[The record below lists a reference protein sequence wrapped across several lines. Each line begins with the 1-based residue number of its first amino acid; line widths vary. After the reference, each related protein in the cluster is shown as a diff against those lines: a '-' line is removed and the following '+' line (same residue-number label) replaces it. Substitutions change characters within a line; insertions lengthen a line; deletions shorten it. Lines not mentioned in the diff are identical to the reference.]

1 MIPTNIKKDFRQTTT
16 VAPGLTEEE
25 VLVSRREHGANILSQ
40 QKRRSFARRFLSN
53 LGDPVIKILLCA
65 LAINLIFMFRRSDWF
80 ETAGIAISVF
90 LATFI
95 STLSEY
101 GSEAAFSRLNEE
113 NERVLCRVRRNGT
126 IYEIPL
132 DEIVVGDIVLIGAGE
147 RLPADGIMLSG
158 RIDVDQAAM
167 TGENREIH
175 KSPPAATVALG
186 DPNPNTCHWVFRGCA
201 VLSGEG
207 EMRVTAVGDSTFIG
221 EISHEIA
228 METRESPLKLRL
240 ARLAGQISRLGYLAA
255 VLVALADLFHALFIA
270 TQGDPSAITAQLT
283 DLPYLF
289 ELLFHAF
296 TLGLT
301 VIVVA
306 VPEGLPMMI
315 AVVLSSNIRRMVKD
329 RVLVRKPVGIEAAG
343 SMNILFT
350 DKTGTITEGKLSTDD
365 ILTADGTVMHGAAS
379 MQKSSPQLFRLY
391 DAACRYGGSATLTS
405 EGAVAGGN
413 ATDRALLESVLF
425 DRPHQA
431 LPILAALPF
440 DSARKYSAVTLG
452 GDLGRTFGNGG
463 SCTIVRGAPELL
475 LPAITHAWGNDGA
488 PHPFYRFT
496 WEERLQRL
504 TGGGT
509 RVILIA
515 TGHADDHGGFSDLT
529 LLCAV
534 TLRDKIRPEA
544 RKSVETLHHAG
555 IHVVMITGDNK
566 ATAQAIAQECGI
578 LHGNVSLSLTGEELN
593 RLSDLKIR
601 ELLPYL
607 GVVARALPNDKS
619 RLVRIAQEAELVV
632 GMTGDGINDAPALK
646 RADIGFAM
654 GNGTQVAKEAGDIII
669 LDNNLASIVK
679 AVLYGRNI
687 FKSIRKF
694 IVLQL
699 TMNFCAVGV
708 SMICPFLGIDAPV
721 TVVQMLWI
729 NIIMDTLGGLAFAGE
744 PPLPSCMEE
753 PPKRRDEPILN
764 FYMIHQIVL
773 LGSFTI
779 GLCLLF
785 LKLPS
790 ITLHF
795 REAPDH
801 IYLLTAFF
809 ALFIFASVF
818 NCFNARTDRLNL
830 FAGLSGNVIFL
841 LIMAVISIIQVI
853 FVYLGGAVLRT
864 APLTPGELGITVLL
878 AFSVFPAELLR
889 KLLFRLF
896 HGKSG
901 Y

>member
-1 MIPTNIKKDFRQTTT
+1 MQTIYQTNITQSR
-16 VAPGLTEEE
+16 AAAAGLTDEE
-25 VLVSRREHGANILSQ
+25 VTLSRREHGANVLTP
-40 QKRRSFARRFLSN
+40 QKRRSFARRFLAN

-65 LAINLIFMFRRSDWF
+65 LAINLIFMFRRADWF
-80 ETAGIAISVF
+80 ETVGIAVSVF

-113 NERVLCRVRRNGT
+113 SERILCRVRRNGAVC
-126 IYEIPL
+126 EIPI
-132 DEIVVGDIVLIGAGE
+132 DELVVGDIVLIGAGE
-147 RLPADGIMLSG
+147 KLPADGILLSG
-158 RIDVDQAAM
+158 SLEVDQVAM
-167 TGENREIH
+167 TGENREVR
-175 KSPPAATVALG
+175 KTPPQGEIGT
-186 DPNPNTCHWVFRGCA
+186 PNPNAPHWVLRGCT
-201 VLSGEG
+201 VLGGEG
-207 EMRVTAVGDSTFIG
+207 EMRVTAVGDRTFLG
-221 EISHEIA
+221 EISHEIQQ
-228 METRESPLKLRL
+228 ETRESPLRLRL
-240 ARLAGQISRLGYLAA
+240 TKLAKQISRLGYFAA
-255 VLVALADLFHALFIA
+255 VSVALVDLFHALVLSTGGNPTEI
-270 TQGDPSAITAQLT
+270 SRILS
-283 DLPYLF
+283 DLPLLF

-350 DKTGTITEGKLSTDD
+350 DKTGTITEGRLSVGE
-365 ILTADGTVMHGAAS
+365 ILPADGSVIRSAS
-379 MQKSSPQLFRLY
+379 QLAGRSPALY
-391 DAACRYGGSATLTS
+391 ALYHAACRYGGTATFTDRG
-405 EGAVAGGN
+405 ECVGGN
-413 ATDRALLESVLF
+413 ATDRALLESLTPQ
-425 DRPHQA
+425 RNAP
-431 LPILAALPF
+431 PPTILSRIPF
-440 DSARKYSAVTLG
+440 DSARKYSVVTLG
-452 GDLGRTFGNGG
+452 GELGRTWGDGG
-463 SCTIVRGAPELL
+463 RCTIVRGAPEVL
-475 LPAITHAWGNDGA
+475 LPAIHQALDADGRVQ
-488 PHPFYRFT
+488 PFYRFE
-496 WEERLQRL
+496 WEDRLQAL
-504 TGGGT
+504 TDGGT

-515 TGHADDHGGFSDLT
+515 RGKADAHGGFSDLT
-529 LLCAV
+529 LICAV
-534 TLRDKIRPEA
+534 TLRDKIRREA
-544 RKSVETLHHAG
+544 KEAVTTLRRAG

-566 ATAQAIAQECGI
+566 ATAQAIARSCGI
-578 LHGNVSLSLTGEELN
+578 LQGEVDLSLTGEELS

-601 ELLPYL
+601 ELLPRL
-607 GVVARALPNDKS
+607 GVVARALPTDKS

-708 SMICPFLGIDAPV
+708 SMICPFMGIDAPV

-744 PPLPSCMEE
+744 VPLPSCMEE

-764 FYMIHQIVL
+764 LYMIHQILL
-773 LGSFTI
+773 LGGFTI

-785 LKLPS
+785 LTLPS
-790 ITLHF
+790 ITVHF

-809 ALFIFASVF
+809 ALFIFAGVF
-818 NCFNARTDRLNL
+818 NCFNARTDRLWL
-830 FAGLSGNVIFL
+830 FAGLSGNIVFL

-864 APLTPGELGITVLL
+864 APLTPSELGVTVLL
-878 AFSVFPAELLR
+878 ALSVFPAELLR
-889 KLLFRLF
+889 KLLYRAL
-896 HGKSG
+896 HGKGG